1 MPSIQHS
8 LHVAGLAVMAAVL
21 LAAVLSAGMAMAD
34 ISGRVVD
41 VVDGSPIEGARV
53 GIRAR
58 PELGEVWTDNTGNYH
73 LPMSASGLLEIGA
86 ALPFDPDAPHNY
98 LTTAQQVFDGM
109 SNVLIELSRVPET
122 DNPWYSPAVPV
133 QSCRTCHG
141 SYYTHWQASRHAG
154 AAVNPWVLDLFSGTG
169 TPGGGAGYV
178 FRDSHDPG
186 DTGFCATCHAPLED
200 IFNPG
205 QVMLDEVSTPAGL
218 DGVTCLACHQLVHV
232 NDDVDALHHL
242 GNSEYRFPLG
252 TTDTSMYVWGTL
264 PDVQQVPMQAVYSP
278 LHRESKFCASC
289 HQYTNPETG
298 APGQNTYREWL
309 ASPYAQPGEGYRSC
323 QNCHMPSQTT
333 PAVVG
338 GGGPVRPGSQRH
350 AHTFIGATPE
360 RLQENIEL
368 RLQVQQD
375 NGQLVVVAEI
385 ENRCGHNFPTGIDL
399 RNALLVIDATLD
411 NQPLPLGSGGVL
423 PFWASDEVPGVQPG
437 DYAGRPGKGFA
448 KVLRGRINGQ
458 GEPVMPVLFIDAEEV
473 WQNTAIPSG
482 STDTSE
488 YRFTLP
494 LNEVGGDSVQVTAR
508 LLYRRAWRALA
519 VTKDWTQTPGGMPV
533 EIEVA
538 TLTRSLTLAPVD
550 DRIFAHGFEV
560 PQRVP
565 DTK

>member
-1 MPSIQHS
+1 MPSTRRKPS
-8 LHVAGLAVMAAVL
+8 TLAFSAAVL
-21 LAAVLSAGMAMAD
+21 LWLAGLSLFAGMAAAD
-34 ISGRVVD
+34 ISGRVLD
-41 VVDGSPIEGARV
+41 AVDGSPIEGVQV

-58 PELGEVWTDNTGNYH
+58 PELGVAWTDSDGNYH
-73 LPMSASGLLEIGA
+73 LPMAASGLLEIGA
-86 ALPFDPDAPHNY
+86 ALPYQADAAHNY

-109 SNVLIELSRVPET
+109 ENVLIELMRLPEN
-122 DNPWYSPAVPV
+122 DNPWYTPAIPV

-141 SYYTHWQASRHAG
+141 TYYTHWQASRHAG

-178 FRDSHDPG
+178 FRDSHDPD

-200 IFNPG
+200 VFDPG
-205 QVMLDEVSTPAGL
+205 RVMLDEVSTPAGL
-218 DGVTCLACHQLVHV
+218 DGVTCLACHQLAHV

-242 GNSEYRFPLG
+242 GNSQYRFPHG
-252 TTDTSMYVWGTL
+252 TTDTSMYVWATL

-278 LHRESKFCASC
+278 LHAESKFCASC
-289 HQYTNPETG
+289 HQYTNPDTG

-309 ASPYAQPGEGYRSC
+309 ASPYAQPGEGYRTC
-323 QNCHMPSQTT
+323 QNCHMPTQTT

-360 RLQENIEL
+360 RLRENIEL
-368 RLQVQQD
+368 RLQAQQH
-375 NGQLVVVAEI
+375 NAHLVVVAEV

-399 RNALLVIDATLD
+399 RNALLVIEATLD
-411 NQPLPLGSGGVL
+411 GEPLALGTGGVL
-423 PFWASDEVPGVQPG
+423 PFWASDDVPGEQPG

-458 GEPVMPVLFIDAEEV
+458 GEPMMPVLFIDAEEV
-473 WQNTAIPSG
+473 WQESGIPSG

-488 YRFTLP
+488 YRFVLP
-494 LNEVGGDSVQVTAR
+494 VDVSAGSTVQVSAR

-519 VTKDWTQTPGGMPV
+519 VTKGWTQTPGGMPV
-533 EIEVA
+533 EIEVDTQQRKVVLEA
-538 TLTRSLTLAPVD
+538 VSDVL
-550 DRIFAHGFEV
+550 FADGFES
-560 PQRVP
+560 PETRP
-565 DTK
+565 